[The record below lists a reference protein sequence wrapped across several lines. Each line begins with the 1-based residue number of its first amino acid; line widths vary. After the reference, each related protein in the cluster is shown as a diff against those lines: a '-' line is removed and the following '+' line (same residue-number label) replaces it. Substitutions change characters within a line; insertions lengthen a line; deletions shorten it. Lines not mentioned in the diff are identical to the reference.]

1 MKKLFFAVLA
11 ALMVLTVS
19 CKRDTV
25 FELTSDAV
33 VSVPCEGGDYTITY
47 NLVTEEN
54 HIVKAISDN
63 KAMVTSMDTQTDGKV
78 FVKIAKNTAAE
89 KREATVIVN
98 YGNLCFN
105 VTFDQ
110 AANENQEEPGTGDEG
125 DNEDPVNPDPEDP
138 VDPED
143 PIDPDPEDPIDPN
156 PEDPVDPEDPE
167 SNVIN
172 IVATQLIGTY
182 YGDELVKGLGHY
194 WIILSDG
201 GIVDGVA
208 MPNTDYFRF
217 DILGPMAEDEENIRI
232 PDGYY
237 SYDVNNT
244 EWNNF
249 SIINLGNTDYVHID
263 NAGEAYATVLTSAA
277 LIVDGNEIT
286 LITFIDN
293 QEFNIVFNDNYT
305 IEQYKISDDITT
317 IESDYEI
324 DLTNCTGTVKSYGDY
339 WSCGYCNWQIEF
351 TCNDGLMEG
360 TYLVIDFLTD
370 SNLNGSSGFT
380 GTYRSSGFMADDPSQ
395 PAWDSYTFIPG
406 FRVSEVDNYFMG
418 SILVEYADG
427 IAQEQIPLYGGEIT
441 ITANSNGTHTIVIN
455 ATDDADPEHTITLN
469 WTGKLN

>member
-19 CKRDTV
+19 CKRKTV
-25 FELTSDAV
+25 FELTSDSV
-33 VSVPCEGGDYTITY
+33 VSVPCEGGNYTITY
-47 NLVTEEN
+47 NLESEES
-54 HIVKAISDN
+54 HVVKAISDN
-63 KAMVTSMDTQTDGKV
+63 KEMVTSIDTQTDGEV
-78 FVKIAKNTAAE
+78 FVTIIKNTATE
-89 KREATVIVN
+89 KREATVIVS

-110 AANENQEEPGTGDEG
+110 AANENQEEPGTGDED
-125 DNEDPVNPDPEDP
+125 DNEDPENPVDPEDP
-138 VDPED
+138 VDPENPGD
-143 PIDPDPEDPIDPN
+143 DPEIPGDD
-156 PEDPVDPEDPE
+156 
-167 SNVIN
+167 VIN
-172 IVATQLIGTY
+172 ITATQLIGTY
-182 YGDELVKGLGHY
+182 YGDELISDLGHY

-208 MPNTDYFRF
+208 MPNTDYFRL

-237 SYDVNNT
+237 SLAANNDA
-244 EWNNF
+244 WDNF
-249 SIINLGNTDYVHID
+249 SIIDLGNTDYVHID
-263 NAGEAYATVLTSAA
+263 ENGEAWSTKLSNAA
-277 LIVDGNEIT
+277 LVVDGNEIT
-286 LITFIDN
+286 LITMIEN
-293 QEFNIVFNDNYT
+293 QKFNIIFNDNYT

-317 IESDYEI
+317 IESDYKI

-351 TCNDGLMEG
+351 TCNDGLKYG

-427 IAQEQIPLYGGEIT
+427 VAVEQVPLYGGEIT
-441 ITANSNGTHTIVIN
+441 ITANNNGTHTIVIN
-455 ATDDADPEHTITLN
+455 ATDDANPEHTISLN

>member
-11 ALMVLTVS
+11 ALSLLTVS
-19 CKRDTV
+19 CHRETV

-47 NLVTEEN
+47 NLETEEA
-54 HIVKAISDN
+54 HTVKAISDN
-63 KAMVTSMDTQTDGKV
+63 KAMVTSMDTETDGKV
-78 FVKIAKNTAAE
+78 FVKIAKNTATE
-89 KREATVIVN
+89 KREATVIVS

-110 AANENQEEPGTGDEG
+110 AANDNTENPGD
-125 DNEDPVNPDPEDP
+125 DPVNPDPEDP

-143 PIDPDPEDPIDPN
+143 PIDPDPEDP
-156 PEDPVDPEDPE
+156 VDPEDPE
-167 SNVIN
+167 IPGNDVIN
-172 IVATQLIGTY
+172 ITATQLIGTY
-182 YGDELVKGLGHY
+182 YGDELVEGLGHY

-208 MPNTDYFRF
+208 MPNTDYFRL
-217 DILGPMAEDEENIRI
+217 DLLGPMAEDEENIRI

-237 SYDVNNT
+237 EYDVNNT
-244 EWNNF
+244 EWKNF

-263 NAGEAYATVLTSAA
+263 NAGEAYATVLSSAA

-293 QEFNIVFNDNYT
+293 QEFNIVFNDDYT

-324 DLTNCTGTVKSYGDY
+324 DLTNCTGTVKSFGDY
-339 WSCGYCNWQIEF
+339 WGCGLCNWQIEF
-351 TCNDGLMEG
+351 ICNDGLMYG

-370 SNLNGSSGFT
+370 SNTNGSSGFT
-380 GTYRSSGFMADDPSQ
+380 GTYHSSGFMADDPSQ

-427 IAQEQIPLYGGEIT
+427 IAQEQISLYGGEIT
-441 ITANSNGTHTIVIN
+441 VTANSNGTHTIVIN
-455 ATDDADPEHTITLN
+455 ATDDANPAHTISLN